1 MSADL
6 NENNR
11 NNMPAWMNEDDISV
25 PPGFESDEEIESAA
39 AETSPKTAEAEP
51 LKTQAAGSAAEQKTA
66 AAADAEKPAEETAA
80 KAEEK
85 PAGPVSAAEKPAEK
99 AVPQAKDDSLLGAP
113 AAGDDDS
120 DDFLFSKA
128 AEKAEKAEKKVSL
141 PGMDS
146 LSGSEVPPGFGA
158 AAPESKAAEP
168 EAPKPD
174 PELEKT
180 RAELEQLEEIVNRL
194 DFLSYLK
201 PRLARIRQS
210 GCDPHDLIGLYRM
223 SSKVMLEQL
232 IKQAE
237 AVLRYKAEYD
247 KRMRKF
253 QEDVLFEQ
261 SSALIT
267 GVTKAG
273 QADARAAAIR
283 AARQAEAAQEAVSQP
298 VKTSGSAS
306 EGKVDQSAVSA
317 EVEAQLAVFRKQ
329 MEIKDNILMRAK
341 QDAEE
346 AEKRCDKM
354 AKDVANVRARLEKDL
369 KLKSQKAK
377 EALFGR
383 FLPVLDSFDGA
394 LKTEHT
400 VQSVDSVFDGLKNI
414 YRQLCDSCAAEGLEP
429 IKTEK
434 AAFDPNFHESMGYVD
449 SADIPEDHVCEELRR
464 GYLLDGKLLR
474 AAMVRLA
481 SKPEEK
487 AAALEEKAAAPED
500 KAGTPEEKAGA
511 PEEK

>member
-6 NENNR
+6 NENSKVK
-11 NNMPAWMNEDDISV
+11 MPSWMIEDDMSV
-25 PPGFESDEEIESAA
+25 PPGFESDEEVKAVPAA
-39 AETSPKTAEAEP
+39 AESPAHAEA
-51 LKTQAAGSAAEQKTA
+51 QAAEEQAAASPTKPEKEKPAEEKAAAENPAETA
-66 AAADAEKPAEETAA
+66 AETAKIGEKPAEKPAE
-80 KAEEK
+80 
-85 PAGPVSAAEKPAEK
+85 
-99 AVPQAKDDSLLGAP
+99 AKDDSLLGAP
-113 AAGDDDS
+113 AGGDDDS

-128 AEKAEKAEKKVSL
+128 AEKADKKVSL
-141 PGMDS
+141 PAMDKIA
-146 LSGSEVPPGFGA
+146 GAETPPSFGA
-158 AAPESKAAEP
+158 AAEAKQKSEGSRGTEPAAPEED
-168 EAPKPD
+168 PD
-174 PELEKT
+174 LEKT
-180 RAELEQLEEIVNRL
+180 RAELAQLEEIVNRL

-201 PRLARIRQS
+201 PRINRIKQS

-237 AVLRYKAEYD
+237 AVRRYKSEYD

-273 QADARAAAIR
+273 QADARAAAIK
-283 AARQAEAAQEAVSQP
+283 AARKAE
-298 VKTSGSAS
+298 SAS
-306 EGKVDQSAVSA
+306 APEEVSRPAKESAPSSVKADPDAVNA
-317 EVEAQLAVFRKQ
+317 EVEERMAVFRRQ

-341 QDAEE
+341 QDAED
-346 AEKRCDKM
+346 AQKRCDKM
-354 AKDVANVRARLEKDL
+354 KQDVDNVRARLKKDL
-369 KLKSQKAK
+369 ELKSQKAK

-429 IKTEK
+429 LKTEK
-434 AAFDPNFHESMGYVD
+434 AAFDPNFHESMGYAESD
-449 SADIPEDHVCEELRR
+449 EIPEDHVCEELRR

-481 SKPEEK
+481 SKPAEK
-487 AAALEEKAAAPED
+487 ADQPAEKADLPA
-500 KAGTPEEKAGA
+500 EKAEQLA
-511 PEEK
+511 EEGEKPAEE

>member
-1 MSADL
+1 MSAEQ
-6 NENNR
+6 NENLNA
-11 NNMPAWMNEDDISV
+11 NMPSWMNEDDISV
-25 PPGFESDEEIESAA
+25 PPGFESDEDTEAVSPSSEAPVKAETSEGSGGVDGGAA
-39 AETSPKTAEAEP
+39 AEAGETAVGTEAE
-51 LKTQAAGSAAEQKTA
+51 QAANPART
-66 AAADAEKPAEETAA
+66 AEKPAEA
-80 KAEEK
+80 
-85 PAGPVSAAEKPAEK
+85 PAEK
-99 AVPQAKDDSLLGAP
+99 EVPQAKDDSLLGAP
-113 AAGDDDS
+113 AAGDDDG
-120 DDFLFSKA
+120 DDYLFSKA
-128 AEKAEKAEKKVSL
+128 AEKAEKKVSL

-146 LSGSEVPPGFGA
+146 LSGSEVPPGFGT
-158 AAPESKAAEP
+158 AAPEAKAAEP
-168 EAPKPD
+168 KASKPD

-194 DFLSYLK
+194 EFLSYLK

-273 QADARAAAIR
+273 QADARAAAIK
-283 AARQAEAAQEAVSQP
+283 AARRADAAQEELSRP
-298 VKTSGSAS
+298 VNASGPSA
-306 EGKVDQSAVSA
+306 EVKVDQNAVSA

-377 EALFGR
+377 EALFGK

-400 VQSVDSVFDGLKNI
+400 VQSVDSVFEGLKNI
-414 YRQLCDSCAAEGLEP
+414 YRQLCDSCAAEGLEQ

-434 AAFDPNFHESMGYVD
+434 APFDPNFHESMGYVD
-449 SADIPEDHVCEELRR
+449 SEDIPEDHVCEELRR
-464 GYLLDGKLLR
+464 GYMLDGKLLR

-481 SKPEEK
+481 SRPE
-487 AAALEEKAAAPED
+487 AKAAAPED
-500 KAGTPEEKAGA
+500 KAGASEDKAA
-511 PEEK
+511 ASEDK